1 VSPDGLTV
9 KIRTRAHWEAIDLG
23 LALVQTYW
31 RSLYAAWLAVVL
43 PVVFL
48 ALTLTYLLNSNDN
61 DYVYGMYLLWWLKPL
76 YDRVLLHVLSRA
88 VFGETVSW
96 RGALRTIPG
105 LLRHSGLFRALTWG
119 RFSPKRSF
127 KLPIWQLEGVKG
139 QTRRRRLASL
149 KGDGAV
155 RLLFVCATFEVIL
168 MLGMLG
174 LILMMLPP
182 EFVPSRPELFSDF
195 FTADK
200 APLWF
205 KVIYSL
211 IYLLAISII
220 EPFYVAA
227 GFTLYLNRRTELE
240 GWDIELGFRTL
251 AARLEASS
259 S

>member
-1 VSPDGLTV
+1 VSPDALAV

-23 LALVQTYW
+23 LALVQTHW
-31 RSLYAAWLAVVL
+31 QRLYAAWLVVVL
-43 PVVFL
+43 PAAFSAL
-48 ALTLTYLLNSNDN
+48 ALTYLLRSSDNS
-61 DYVYGMYLLWWLKPL
+61 YMYGMHLLWWLKPL

-88 VFGETVSW
+88 VFGETVGW
-96 RGALRTIPG
+96 RGVLRAMPG

-127 KLPIWQLEGVKG
+127 KLPMWQLEGVTG
-139 QTRRRRLASL
+139 QARSRRLRSL
-149 KGDGAV
+149 KGDGAI
-155 RLLFVCATFEVIL
+155 RLLIVCGAFEMIL
-168 MLGMLG
+168 LFGAMG

-182 EFVPSRPELFSDF
+182 EFVPSRLESLSDF
-195 FTADK
+195 FTADNV
-200 APLWF
+200 PLWF
-205 KVIYSL
+205 SAIYSL
-211 IYLLAISII
+211 CYLLAISII

-251 AARLEASS
+251 ATRLEASS